1 MTRPAQTFKDRNM
14 IITTPSP
21 PANNSRNGESII
33 ELCFSSTLVLGKIEM
48 QGAVYVVNILC
59 VVGGA
64 ELVKI

>member
-14 IITTPSP
+14 IITTPS